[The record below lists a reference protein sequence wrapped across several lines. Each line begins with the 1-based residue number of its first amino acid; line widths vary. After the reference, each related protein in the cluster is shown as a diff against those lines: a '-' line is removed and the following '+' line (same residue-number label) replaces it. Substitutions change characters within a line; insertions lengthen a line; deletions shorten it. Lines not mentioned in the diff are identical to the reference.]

1 MQMEL
6 LLKKLQADNI
16 LTDWDAVSSPAVA
29 HLLRRYLETLP
40 RAVVPA
46 VFFETMLSAS
56 EGKMRQWLLGGRE
69 MKSAVTDEVL
79 PNSDQHRCALKTIL
93 GLILGIAANSVAG
106 GNPEQVRDGG
116 AAGVGGVAPVK
127 VFAQYI
133 RQAVVFFA
141 PVLLRNRIDNDVLRQ
156 PHWERS
162 VTVRNS
168 FGDLP
173 VALGFKTES
182 QRPLK
187 RRKRDVGAERLS
199 RFLSDTTFNRIL
211 TKYRDMPKMKKES
224 LVKILPQTRQPLVEV
239 REVHK
244 FMFYYRG
251 AASRFERVYSL
262 DLVVPLHLDRACRVV
277 PRSAR

>member
-1 MQMEL
+1 MYICIWSFIYPPIRSRTYMHTHADCFPATQMEV

-16 LTDWDAVSSPAVA
+16 LTDWDAVSSPAVV
-29 HLLRRYLETLP
+29 HLLRRYMETLP

-46 VFFETMLSAS
+46 VFFETMLAAS
-56 EGKMRQWLLGGRE
+56 EGKMQQWLLGGRE

-79 PNSDQHRCALKTIL
+79 PNSDQHRSALKTIL
-93 GLILGIAANSVAG
+93 GLILSIAENSVAA
-106 GNPEQVRDGG
+106 GNAEQVRDGA

-156 PHWERS
+156 PHWEKLVA
-162 VTVRNS
+162 VTNS
-168 FGDLP
+168 LWDWP

-187 RRKRDVGAERLS
+187 RRKRDVGETERLS
-199 RFLSDTTFNRIL
+199 RFLSDTTFKRIL
-211 TKYRDMPKMKKES
+211 TNYRTMATTNMKSKS
-224 LVKILPQTRQPLVEV
+224 HSKILPQTRQPLVEV
-239 REVHK
+239 REVH
-244 FMFYYRG
+244 
-251 AASRFERVYSL
+251 
-262 DLVVPLHLDRACRVV
+262 
-277 PRSAR
+277 